1 VVYNKPKG
9 EKINRGDIYMSNTN
23 DADFCFI
30 DPEIERR
37 AEFLSTEITKVSQ
50 LVELQAQRET
60 FEFGRRVGQKEKDI
74 LSQAFHLAAKKMGL
88 I

>member
-1 VVYNKPKG
+1 MRV
-9 EKINRGDIYMSNTN
+9 TN

-30 DPEIERR
+30 DPDIERR
-37 AEFLSTEITKVSQ
+37 AEFLAADITTVTQ

-60 FEFGRRVGQKEKDI
+60 FEFGKKDSQKEKDI

-88 I
+88 V

>member
-1 VVYNKPKG
+1 MIG
-9 EKINRGDIYMSNTN
+9 AR

-30 DPEIERR
+30 DPDIERR
-37 AEFLSTEITKVSQ
+37 AEFLAADITTVTQ

-60 FEFGRRVGQKEKDI
+60 FEFGKRDSQKEKDI

-88 I
+88 V

>member
-1 VVYNKPKG
+1 MRV
-9 EKINRGDIYMSNTN
+9 TN

-30 DPEIERR
+30 NPEIERI
-37 AEFLSTEITKVSQ
+37 AEFLAAEITTVSQ
-50 LVELQAQRET
+50 LVELQAQRESY
-60 FEFGRRVGQKEKDI
+60 EFGRRKDQNEEDI

>member
-1 VVYNKPKG
+1 MKVNK
-9 EKINRGDIYMSNTN
+9 

-37 AEFLSTEITKVSQ
+37 AEFLAQEISTVSQ
-50 LVELQAQRET
+50 LVELQAYRDS
-60 FEFGRRVGQKEKDI
+60 FEFGQIENQKEKDI
-74 LSQAFHLAAKKMGL
+74 LDQAFHLATKKMGL

>member
-1 VVYNKPKG
+1 MRVT
-9 EKINRGDIYMSNTN
+9 D

-30 DPEIERR
+30 DPEIERI
-37 AEFLSTEITKVSQ
+37 ANLIAAQVTTVSQ

-60 FEFGRRVGQKEKDI
+60 FEFAKKKGHQKEKEI

-88 I
+88 V